1 MTTTAFKL
9 RFLLDPVA
17 STTPRGLPAR
27 GPRSAPGS
35 DFVLEEMSL

>member
-17 STTPRGLPAR
+17 TT
-27 GPRSAPGS
+27 PGS
-35 DFVLEEMSL
+35 DVVLEEMSL

>member
-1 MTTTAFKL
+1 MTTTAFTL
-9 RFLLDPVA
+9 RLLLDPVA

-35 DFVLEEMSL
+35 DTWLEEVSQ